1 MSESQNALDLD
12 QRGEVLSMLEERDR
26 RITELEAAVKIG
38 ESTCCI
44 DTENQ
49 RWARLQNERAAEQQA
64 TIERLK
70 NLLREALNALERR
83 QVPDETRN
91 SYENAERVIKRIAAA
106 LGEQP

>member
-1 MSESQNALDLD
+1 MSEVFFDWVREQDEAAI
-12 QRGEVLSMLEERDR
+12 EDR
-26 RITELEAAVKIG
+26 RENDRLLANFNNATKKIA
-38 ESTCCI
+38 
-44 DTENQ
+44 D
-49 RWARLQNERAAEQQA
+49 QQA

>member
-1 MSESQNALDLD
+1 VSEVFFDWVREQDEAAI
-12 QRGEVLSMLEERDR
+12 EDR
-26 RITELEAAVKIG
+26 RENDRLLANFNNATKKIA
-38 ESTCCI
+38 
-44 DTENQ
+44 D
-49 RWARLQNERAAEQQA
+49 QQA